1 MVGEPSF
8 EWDGAKDRANRLKH
22 GVSFADAQGAFFDP
36 RRVIAEDLEH
46 SDAET
51 RYFCFGIVAGGVMT
65 VRFTYRAGRIRIFGA
80 GYCEKESR
88 SMSNRIVRYTGEIGR
103 VRVIE
108 DFLPAP
114 ADLVP
119 REENVKVTL
128 SLSRRS
134 LDFFKRE
141 AKKRR
146 VPYQRMIRALVDTYA
161 ERQAGSR
168 RK

>member
-1 MVGEPSF
+1 MRSH
-8 EWDGAKDRANRLKH
+8 RNRTKYK
-22 GVSFADAQGAFFDP
+22 P
-36 RRVIAEDLEH
+36 
-46 SDAET
+46 
-51 RYFCFGIVAGGVMT
+51 
-65 VRFTYRAGRIRIFGA
+65 
-80 GYCEKESR
+80 
-88 SMSNRIVRYTGEIGR
+88 GEIGR

-114 ADLVP
+114 ADLEP

-146 VPYQRMIRALVDTYA
+146 VPYQRMIRALVDMYA
-161 ERQAGSR
+161 ERQAGGR
-168 RK
+168 TK